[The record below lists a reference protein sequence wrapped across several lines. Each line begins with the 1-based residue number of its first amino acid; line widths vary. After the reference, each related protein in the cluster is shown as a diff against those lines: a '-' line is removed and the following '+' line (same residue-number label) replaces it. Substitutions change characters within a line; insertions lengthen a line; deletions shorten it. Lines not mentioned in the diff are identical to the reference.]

1 MAWWEAEWGGDTSD
15 RSNVHCRTVDEFS
28 TRKWIIVKGG
38 EKERRKIREGKSTR
52 DFVCKNRVR
61 RKERIIIK
69 RIINGV

>member
-1 MAWWEAEWGGDTSD
+1 MDH
-15 RSNVHCRTVDEFS
+15 R
-28 TRKWIIVKGG
+28 
-38 EKERRKIREGKSTR
+38 ERRREGKKKNKGKSTR